1 MKADSSFGP
10 LNGGTAE
17 VLKRI
22 DTGARWGLEAQARVV
37 WRAWRRE
44 LQARRG
50 GFTTGAFATGTAL
63 NKITLGPIL
72 SLGRIG
78 DYAVQVG
85 TSVPYHLFWELGHM
99 NLFTGKYE
107 RVETLRP
114 ALEDTRDEQ
123 RAAFVRQFRRAVG
136 A

>member
-1 MKADSSFGP
+1 VKITSTFTP

-22 DTGARWGLEAQARVV
+22 DTGARWGLEAQGRVV
-37 WRAWRRE
+37 WRAWKRE
-44 LQARRG
+44 LQLRKG
-50 GFTTGAFATGTAL
+50 GFKTGAFATGVAQ
-63 NKITLGPIL
+63 NKITLGPVQT
-72 SLGRIG
+72 LGRIG
-78 DYAVQVG
+78 DYSVQVG
-85 TSVPYHLFWELGHM
+85 TSVLYHLFWELGHM